1 MIDAILMDRMKTL
14 IDVFAETV
22 SIIKEKGLSNEQQV
36 LDFMDKM
43 NSISVEL

>member
-1 MIDAILMDRMKTL
+1 MIDAILIDRMQTL
-14 IDVFAETV
+14 IDVFTETV
-22 SIIKEKGLSNEQQV
+22 DIIKERGLSNEQQV